1 MPVILLFCEL
11 PPSYGW
17 RFWSTLRPM
26 LNSTTRQP
34 VWVDTAPKTT
44 PTRRFVVSSKPITH
58 RSTPVWKATT
68 PRPTP
73 SRPKIS
79 KKRCGSILDNLPHYL
94 KEYDRSRPLCVR
106 RNESQLF
113 ERLKDVGGWN
123 PRFVALNREQACKFK
138 DLSENAYALKK
149 NSSGRRPYKS
159 AQPRQKRTLRG
170 CWSQGYVPNG
180 SNLRHLCT
188 ECSATT
194 QLPANVFP
202 PFINEAICGDADRFC
217 YRRIGR
223 CVQKF
228 IQFTFLRSTGEFERN
243 DDLSNAHGVDI
254 YEEEFET
261 FDQNI
266 RSCCECRMFSFVF
279 GGR

>member
-1 MPVILLFCEL
+1 MPVILLFCDL
-11 PPSYGW
+11 SPSYGW
-17 RFWSTLRPM
+17 RAWSTSRPM
-26 LNSTTRQP
+26 VKSTTRQP
-34 VWVDTAPKTT
+34 VWA
-44 PTRRFVVSSKPITH
+44 
-58 RSTPVWKATT
+58 ATT
-68 PRPTP
+68 PKPTP

-79 KKRCGSILDNLPHYL
+79 KKRCGRIVDNLPQYA

-123 PRFVALNREQACKFK
+123 PRYVALNREEACKFT
-138 DLSENAYALKK
+138 DLSGDAYAVKK
-149 NSSGRRPYKS
+149 RSPGRLIKP
-159 AQPRQKRTLRG
+159 AQSRQKRSIRG
-170 CWSQGYVPNG
+170 CWSRGYVPNG
-180 SNLRHLCT
+180 SNLRHMCT
-188 ECSATT
+188 ECAATT

-202 PFINEAICGDADRFC
+202 PFINEAICGDADHFC
-217 YRRIGR
+217 YLRKGR

-228 IQFTFLRSTGEFERN
+228 IQFTFLQATGDFELN

-254 YEEEFET
+254 YEEEYET
-261 FDQNI
+261 YEQNV